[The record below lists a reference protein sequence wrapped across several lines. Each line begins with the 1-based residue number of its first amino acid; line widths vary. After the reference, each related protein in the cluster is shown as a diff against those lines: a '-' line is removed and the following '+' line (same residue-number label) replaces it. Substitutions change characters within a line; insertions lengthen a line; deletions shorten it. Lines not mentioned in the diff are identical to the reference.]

1 MTAREMSKYLRNYL
15 TAKGLTLSIAKS
27 TIGLP
32 NPQLDCQI
40 HNWIAKSTTKSAFQP
55 LVPRVLSP
63 LKETI
68 KETALRVK
76 EKRSGSRTR
85 FHPPSSFANAPSEVA
100 GTREQ
105 AAAPPAPPAVGEDG
119 EVTLAVEQ
127 KPKRAEDHLRSLYCD
142 VTKTLSREN
151 HVQAQ
156 GQTRSRPR

>member
-15 TAKGLTLSIAKS
+15 TAKGLTLS
-27 TIGLP
+27 
-32 NPQLDCQI
+32 
-40 HNWIAKSTTKSAFQP
+40 IAKSTTKSAFQP

-119 EVTLAVEQ
+119 NPAC
-127 KPKRAEDHLRSLYCD
+127 HLRL
-142 VTKTLSREN
+142 LGN
-151 HVQAQ
+151 
-156 GQTRSRPR
+156 RSRFRSLVCGYADAL